1 LDNDDSRKILN
12 SSDSSINILCFCSAK
27 RYISQ
32 QNFDF
37 RTKDSTVVL
46 MHKFHVNTKGEIDYC
61 TFIARSDLSKRTTR
75 RYAKLLEE
83 FIEGRKV
90 NYESETSSYSAWLS

>member
-1 LDNDDSRKILN
+1 
-12 SSDSSINILCFCSAK
+12 
-27 RYISQ
+27 
-32 QNFDF
+32 
-37 RTKDSTVVL
+37 

-90 NYESETSSYSAWLS
+90 NYESETQFFICGHSRFWSRPDLR